1 MKTITK
7 FPLIFLAVAA
17 IVAGC
22 VRNSDIDDL
31 QRQIDELKSG
41 RIQTV
46 EGQISSI
53 LTSITSLQSTDEALQ
68 NYISTLQIQTAEL
81 EKTDAD
87 LSAAISSLKTEL
99 SSRIDIAEADCLA
112 RLEAYKETV
121 RTQMTS
127 LNESIGILQSKD
139 SDLQKQIDSL
149 RSYVDSGIK
158 ATRDWASATFA
169 TIDQYTTTADIV
181 ADVQSRIESINSDI
195 DGMKSYISGLKED
208 LDAAISGLRSELQ
221 AEIKSAADN
230 AATAL
235 ETAIDEI
242 SAAYKSAIADAV
254 AASEKSLKSWVK
266 EQLLDGYYTAAQMDS
281 KLDAL
286 RTSLEGQLGSQKTYL
301 ESLITSLELSVSD
314 KIATNLSLIEQLR
327 SDLSATQGD
336 LSAAEYDIKANAS
349 AIADN
354 ATAIANNT
362 VGITANTE
370 SIRVNADE
378 INTIKTQIS
387 TLESEMDSSLSALE
401 RKLTAAEGKT
411 QADIE
416 AIKGDIEAIKSDY
429 SSKIAALQTSLEA
442 KISANTD
449 LINANK
455 SAISANS
462 TLISN
467 NSDLISA
474 NKTAIETL
482 KTSAEASIS
491 ANSENIAAN
500 TENIATNAS
509 DIAKNAGLIA
519 TNAAAISGNE
529 QAIANNAADIAQ
541 LRLDLAAQKIEIE
554 GAYKTAI
561 ETAVNT
567 LDGKLTE
574 EITAEVNTLNGRIDS
589 EVQTINAT
597 ITSLTNRVSECE
609 GDIKDIQDSIASILQ
624 DIKDLKD
631 QINALLS
638 RVQSV
643 TYIPKY
649 ADGIERVEYDES
661 TATATDLT
669 IRFDIRPAD
678 CADSIVLAY
687 SKYLQNTTLASPL
700 KARAVYTLTKA
711 AAAGDFVDLT
721 IKSVTAEKDQ
731 STNKSTGVLS
741 VTISPT
747 DLCNE
752 FFQGTL
758 GASLVL
764 SVSTGYSDIQSDY
777 IRLAVS
783 RVENSSSAEYYSTI
797 PFTITSV
804 GATSVALS
812 RYVGWT
818 ETNTDVNINL
828 QYRKNSG
835 GWMTYTVGGIISLA
849 DTDVLQFRSRT
860 SAGNSTFSSGK
871 YYYKF
876 KVGGEGKI
884 IASGNAM
891 SLLNKN
897 LSVTKA
903 PERCFYALFYDV
915 ENLVSAA
922 NLQLPATELS
932 AYCYANMFDG
942 CTALVSAPK
951 LPATKLADY
960 CYSQMFESTALV
972 RAPALPAKRLAE
984 RCYYRMFYRC
994 TSLTA
999 APSELPALDL
1009 ASWTHCYLSMFQGCT
1024 ALTSAPK
1031 LPATKLSQSCY
1042 YSMFEGC
1049 TSLTAAPE
1057 LNATTLA
1064 DYCYKRM
1071 FYGCTSL
1078 TAAPELPAATLV
1090 TQCYRNMFYGCKNLN
1105 YVQAMFTNS
1114 PSYIWEDDGSTV
1126 WYTYGW
1132 LDGVAKEGT
1141 FVKNADA
1148 TWDATGA
1155 NAIPSGWTVLTE

>member
-1 MKTITK
+1 MKVIAK
-7 FPLIFLAVAA
+7 FFLILAT
-17 IVAGC
+17 VAGVISGC
-22 VRNSDIDDL
+22 AKQSDI
-31 QRQIDELKSG
+31 
-41 RIQTV
+41 
-46 EGQISSI
+46 
-53 LTSITSLQSTDEALQ
+53 
-68 NYISTLQIQTAEL
+68 N
-81 EKTDAD
+81 
-87 LSAAISSLKTEL
+87 
-99 SSRIDIAEADCLA
+99 
-112 RLEAYKETV
+112 
-121 RTQMTS
+121 
-127 LNESIGILQSKD
+127 
-139 SDLQKQIDSL
+139 DLQKQIDSL
-149 RSYVDSGIK
+149 KSSDQIQTISGQITSINNSLTSLQNTDSQLKGYIETLQGQAESLETAGKNLEDAIAKMKEELKGEISAAESDAVKMMEEMKTAIDDELEAINKAIAALQVKDNDLQKQIDDLKVYADTQIGEIK
-158 ATRDWASATFA
+158 DWAEATSATLEE
-169 TIDQYTTTADIV
+169 YNKTAEIV
-181 ADVQSRIESINSDI
+181 AGIPAQIENLNNEIADVKEYASTV
-195 DGMKSYISGLKED
+195 KSNLEEALNDLKT
-208 LDAAISGLRSELQ
+208 ELQ
-221 AEIKSAADN
+221 NETDEAVAALRKELLSKIEN
-230 AATAL
+230 AGKDASTAL
-235 ETAIDEI
+235 ETATEEI
-242 SAAYKSAIADAV
+242 TK
-254 AASEKSLKSWVK
+254 
-266 EQLLDGYYTAAQMDS
+266 
-281 KLDAL
+281 
-286 RTSLEGQLGSQKTYL
+286 
-301 ESLITSLELSVSD
+301 
-314 KIATNLSLIEQLR
+314 
-327 SDLSATQGD
+327 
-336 LSAAEYDIKANAS
+336 
-349 AIADN
+349 
-354 ATAIANNT
+354 
-362 VGITANTE
+362 
-370 SIRVNADE
+370 
-378 INTIKTQIS
+378 
-387 TLESEMDSSLSALE
+387 
-401 RKLTAAEGKT
+401 
-411 QADIE
+411 
-416 AIKGDIEAIKSDY
+416 
-429 SSKIAALQTSLEA
+429 
-442 KISANTD
+442 
-449 LINANK
+449 
-455 SAISANS
+455 
-462 TLISN
+462 
-467 NSDLISA
+467 
-474 NKTAIETL
+474 
-482 KTSAEASIS
+482 
-491 ANSENIAAN
+491 
-500 TENIATNAS
+500 
-509 DIAKNAGLIA
+509 
-519 TNAAAISGNE
+519 
-529 QAIANNAADIAQ
+529 
-541 LRLDLAAQKIEIE
+541 
-554 GAYKTAI
+554 AYKTAI
-561 ETAVNT
+561 SEAIEASENSMRTWINEQLTGYYTIAEMDT
-567 LDGKLTE
+567 RLGLLEDKLDAQK
-574 EITAEVNTLNGRIDS
+574 
-589 EVQTINAT
+589 
-597 ITSLTNRVSECE
+597 
-609 GDIKDIQDSIASILQ
+609 
-624 DIKDLKD
+624 KDLKKLID
-631 QINALLS
+631 ENAGVIEKNKGDIEKNTKAINDLESSVDENAEAISNLTDSLAAQKTAITTAYTAAIEAAVENQGTINKTVQDTLAKHNSRLIALDSKVTQCETDIAAIKDEISTIKNDIADLQKDVKGLLS

-649 ADGIERVEYDES
+649 ADGIERVEYDE

-669 IRFDIRPAD
+669 LRFDIRPAD

-721 IKSVTAEKDQ
+721 IKSVTAEKDE

-741 VTISPT
+741 VTVSPVS
-747 DLCNE
+747 LGPE

-764 SVSTGYSDIQSDY
+764 SVSTGSTDIQSDY

-818 ETNTDVNINL
+818 ETNTDVNIKL

-835 GWMTYTVGGIISLA
+835 GWTNYTVGNIISLS
-849 DTDVLQFRSRT
+849 DTDTLQFRPGT
-860 SAGNSTFSSGK
+860 STGNSTFSSGK

-891 SLLNKN
+891 SLLNRK

-915 ENLVSAA
+915 DNLVSAA

-972 RAPALPAKRLAE
+972 RAPALPAKRLAVK
-984 RCYYRMFYRC
+984 CYYRMFYRC

-1009 ASWTHCYLSMFQGCT
+1009 ASWTHCYLNMFQGCT

-1031 LPATKLSQSCY
+1031 LPATGLSESCY

-1090 TQCYRNMFYGCKNLN
+1090 TDCYRNMFYGCKNLN
-1105 YVQAMFTNS
+1105 HVQAMFTNS
-1114 PSYIWEDDGSTV
+1114 PSYTWEDDGSTV